1 MKLLSAFTL
10 LSISLVT
17 LTVAAESNWTQ
28 WRGSAGNGLSNATG
42 VPQTFSKDNVVWKTE
57 LPGAGQSSPIFWE
70 DTVYLTS
77 ATENAHWSSFGVEEA
92 IADGIIVMGDSERM
106 GHLLRF
112 LQVVKMRG
120 TSHSRAKHAIELTP
134 LGVML
139 IPMLKWGASSDN
151 TSRWGA

>member
-1 MKLLSAFTL
+1 
-10 LSISLVT
+10 
-17 LTVAAESNWTQ
+17 
-28 WRGSAGNGLSNATG
+28 
-42 VPQTFSKDNVVWKTE
+42 
-57 LPGAGQSSPIFWE
+57 
-70 DTVYLTS
+70 
-77 ATENAHWSSFGVEEA
+77 
-92 IADGIIVMGDSERM
+92 M

-139 IPMLKWGASSDN
+139 TPMLKWGAQSDK